1 MARPERSDVHLP
13 PEEAKI
19 IEEETRR
26 YFEEMIP
33 KRHPKPAR
41 SDPDGFARDLGQSD
55 GDSTPPELQKLQE
68 LNAEQQALVC
78 EGYEAVEE
86 YVETGY
92 YSGLHCINKQH
103 HTTGSGF
110 IKMEKP
116 KGSNLNLKSVSAFS
130 SPASC
135 SCNPA
140 TNDWIPQAETV
151 GARVDNMVIPVSHK
165 PNRSES

>member
-103 HTTGSGF
+103 HTEHRCRISLAEPEVDLCPTAGLF
-110 IKMEKP
+110 LPKP
-116 KGSNLNLKSVSAFS
+116 ILPTSWLAIG
-130 SPASC
+130 
-135 SCNPA
+135 
-140 TNDWIPQAETV
+140 
-151 GARVDNMVIPVSHK
+151 
-165 PNRSES
+165 